1 MITVRDWCAGKME
14 PPEEGEPEYITNCK
28 NPKFRKILRL
38 LHHVDRTVDIPSKY
52 PKKKV
57 LEIRIISVDSNWR
70 GRGVAGAL
78 IEKTMYVHNLS
89 LFFPFLR

>member
-1 MITVRDWCAGKME
+1 MLTVKKIAGKME
-14 PPEEGEPEYITNCK
+14 PPEEGEPEYIDNCK

-38 LHHVDRTVDIPSKY
+38 LHHVDKSAAIPTRY
-52 PKKKV
+52 PGQKV

-78 IEKTMYVHNLS
+78 IEKTV
-89 LFFPFLR
+89 